1 MLKYTL
7 PFLLSISAFANKY
20 TVSFSSHIITD
31 KPFGVEKTINGV
43 YTKQTGSL
51 NEITIA
57 EDKGKRFFGVKTRT
71 ALSIGKLQATFVNTN
86 VNLIALGLEKQ
97 AYHNFGKFQPLAFL
111 GLGYKFSSYVK
122 GDHNHDYALS
132 SQVYFRLGFEL
143 NYLIT
148 DKVSAG
154 FTYKHFSNGGLTV
167 NNYGYDFYGLKV
179 NYLI

>member
-7 PFLLSISAFANKY
+7 PFLLSVSALANEY
-20 TVSFSSHIITD
+20 TVSFSSHTITST
-31 KPFGVEKTINGV
+31 PFGVEKTIDGI

-57 EDKGKRFFGVKTRT
+57 EDRGERFFGVKTRT

-86 VNLIALGLEKQ
+86 VNFIALGLEKQ
-97 AYHNFGKFQPLAFL
+97 VYHNFGKFQPLAFL
-111 GLGYKFSSYVK
+111 GLGYKFSGYVK
-122 GDHNHDYALS
+122 GDNNYDYALS
-132 SQVYFRLGFEL
+132 SQVYFRLGLEL
-143 NYLIT
+143 NYFISN
-148 DKVSAG
+148 KMSVG